1 MDSNQILDELH
12 NMLDQRL
19 PHSVEDGTIT
29 LIGATLEGGQDDN
42 ELEEIIV
49 LEKTIA
55 LLKNNPDQA
64 EMIWET
70 FMNLLDCASRSE
82 ANHWFGYTIG
92 RF

>member
-19 PHSVEDGTIT
+19 PHP
-29 LIGATLEGGQDDN
+29 LEGVEMN

-55 LLKNNPDQA
+55 LLQNNPEEA
-64 EMIWET
+64 ELIWET
-70 FMNLLDCASRSE
+70 FMNLLDCASRSD
-82 ANHWFGYTIG
+82 ANHWFGYTIE

>member
-19 PHSVEDGTIT
+19 PHP
-29 LIGATLEGGQDDN
+29 LEGVEMN
-42 ELEEIIV
+42 ELNEIIV

-55 LLKNNPDQA
+55 LLQNNPEEA
-64 EMIWET
+64 ELIWET
-70 FMNLLDCASRSE
+70 FMNLLDCASRSD
-82 ANHWFGYTIG
+82 ANHWFGYTIE

>member
-19 PHSVEDGTIT
+19 PHP
-29 LIGATLEGGQDDN
+29 LEGVEMN
-42 ELEEIIV
+42 ELNEIIV

-55 LLKNNPDQA
+55 LLENNPDQA
-64 EMIWET
+64 EVIWET
-70 FMNLLDCASRSE
+70 FINLLDCGSRTD
-82 ANHWFGYTIG
+82 ANHWFGYNIE

>member
-19 PHSVEDGTIT
+19 PHP
-29 LIGATLEGGQDDN
+29 LEGRQDDN
-42 ELEEIIV
+42 DINEIIV
-49 LEKTIA
+49 LERTIA
-55 LLKNNPDQA
+55 LLENNPDQA

-70 FMNLLDCASRSE
+70 FMNLLDCASRSD
-82 ANHWFGYTIG
+82 ANHWFGYTIE

>member
-19 PHSVEDGTIT
+19 PHP
-29 LIGATLEGGQDDN
+29 LEGGQDDN
-42 ELEEIIV
+42 ELNEIIV

-55 LLKNNPDQA
+55 LLQNNPEEA
-64 EMIWET
+64 ELIWET
-70 FMNLLDCASRSE
+70 FMNLLDCASRSD
-82 ANHWFGYTIG
+82 ANHWFGYTIE

>member
-19 PHSVEDGTIT
+19 PHP
-29 LIGATLEGGQDDN
+29 LEGVEMN
-42 ELEEIIV
+42 ELNEIIV

-55 LLKNNPDQA
+55 LLQNNPEEA
-64 EMIWET
+64 ELIWET
-70 FMNLLDCASRSE
+70 FMNLLDCASRSD

>member
-19 PHSVEDGTIT
+19 PHS
-29 LIGATLEGGQDDN
+29 LEGGQDDN

-55 LLKNNPDQA
+55 LLENNPDQA

-70 FMNLLDCASRSE
+70 FMNLLDCASRSD

>member
-42 ELEEIIV
+42 ELNEIIV

-55 LLKNNPDQA
+55 LLQNNPEEA

-70 FMNLLDCASRSE
+70 FMNLLDCASRSD
-82 ANHWFGYTIG
+82 ANHWFGYTIE